1 MSEVG
6 EQSYQEWLMSVPIL
20 ELMLLCVL
28 AVLTLVLRLL
38 MICMRLV
45 DRALGSPVGRWR
57 VAAEVG
63 NEVRVSQKPSL
74 LVSSDNEEDGHR
86 RRDWA
91 VEERA
96 ERRPIPAM
104 SGFGEHIHRGMGVR
118 GKKVYAVRRG
128 VRPGIFFSWEKC
140 RKQTDGFSGAEHW
153 SFRGMEEAQ
162 EWLARGTDV

>member
-1 MSEVG
+1 
-6 EQSYQEWLMSVPIL
+6 
-20 ELMLLCVL
+20 
-28 AVLTLVLRLL
+28 
-38 MICMRLV
+38 V

-96 ERRPIPAM
+96 ERRPVPTM

-118 GKKVYAVRRG
+118 GKKVYAVWRG
-128 VRPGIFFSWEKC
+128 VRPGIFFLLG
-140 RKQTDGFSGAEHW
+140 RVP
-153 SFRGMEEAQ
+153 EANGWVQ
-162 EWLARGTDV
+162 WGRASELSRNGGSARVAGLRNRRLG